1 MRSLRA
7 TLLDFFILKKKDK
20 KKGLNFSMVTIM
32 ERYVW
37 RNDDDADTL
46 IQFRHVSNN
55 EQRDIRASIY
65 LFRFPECDTLETTS
79 DT

>member
-1 MRSLRA
+1 
-7 TLLDFFILKKKDK
+7 
-20 KKGLNFSMVTIM
+20 MVTIM

-37 RNDDDADTL
+37 SNDDDADTL